1 MNFGAAFNVLGA
13 LLMVEGAFL
22 MPPLLYGIYRGEGSI
37 QAFLIAI
44 AVALVV
50 GAALF
55 FMPRKHERIRGRDG
69 LFIVAVGWILAS
81 LIGAVPIYL
90 GGGTPNYIDAL
101 FETVSGFTTTGAS
114 VIPNVEAIDKSIVLW
129 RSMTHWIGGMG
140 ILVFTLALLP
150 RVGSNGFRIFKAET
164 PGPVAGKVEPRMK
177 DTAKALYKIYLLIT
191 LVLFVLLVLAG
202 MNVFDAVVH
211 TLGVVGTGGFSSH
224 ANSCAAYIDNSA
236 ILIIM
241 SVFMVICGTNFSL
254 YSRAVGGRWREMFL
268 DEEYRLYLKIVAGA
282 VILIALNLIL
292 SKKMTPGLGL
302 RIPFSSDQ
310 HYFHIGLRLFRLRS
324 MAGLQ

>member
-50 GAALF
+50 GAVLF
-55 FMPRKHERIRGRDG
+55 FMPRKHERIRGRGGVVD
-69 LFIVAVGWILAS
+69 IVS
-81 LIGAVPIYL
+81 
-90 GGGTPNYIDAL
+90 
-101 FETVSGFTTTGAS
+101 
-114 VIPNVEAIDKSIVLW
+114 
-129 RSMTHWIGGMG
+129 
-140 ILVFTLALLP
+140 LALLP

-164 PGPVAGKVEPRMK
+164 PGLVAGKVEPRMK
-177 DTAKALYKIYLLIT
+177 DTAKALYKIYLFIT
-191 LVLFVLLVLAG
+191 VVLFVLLVTFG

-224 ANSCAAYIDNSA
+224 ANSCAVYIDNSA

-282 VILIALNLIL
+282 VLLIALNLIL